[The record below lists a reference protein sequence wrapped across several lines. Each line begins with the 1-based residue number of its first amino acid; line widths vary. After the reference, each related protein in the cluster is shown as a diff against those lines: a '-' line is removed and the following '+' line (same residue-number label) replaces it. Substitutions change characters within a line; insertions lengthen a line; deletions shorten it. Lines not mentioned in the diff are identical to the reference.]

1 LWVEE
6 WGLFYKRAW
15 KHRTDKNAEKSPR
28 CVLMVFPLPKN
39 LDLLLSD
46 IILTVEGV
54 DPVELFGENNAKLNL
69 LRKAFSDVT
78 ITSRGNSLKI
88 TGEKKDSQAAKSKF
102 EMMVRYLR
110 EHQELPVQTVEDL
123 LGGENPFEVRIP
135 VNGDGSSGNTILFGR
150 DGKPIKAK
158 TRNQKRM
165 VEIVETNDIV
175 FALGPAG
182 TGKTYTAVAL
192 AVRALKNKLV
202 KKIVLTRPAV
212 EAGESLGF
220 LPGDLKEKVD
230 PYLRP
235 LYDALD
241 DMLPMDKLNFFMEN
255 RIIEIAPLAFM
266 RGRTLDHAFIILDEA
281 QNATPLQLKMF
292 LTRLGP
298 SAQCVITG
306 DMSQI
311 DLPHNQK
318 SGLRQAIEILDGVEG
333 IASIHLT
340 TEDVVR
346 HRLVKD
352 IIKAYDKIEAE
363 DRAKKERRKA
373 EQNADK
379 EELLETRPDWQ
390 PAKPEGA

>member
-1 LWVEE
+1 
-6 WGLFYKRAW
+6 
-15 KHRTDKNAEKSPR
+15 
-28 CVLMVFPLPKN
+28 
-39 LDLLLSD
+39 LSE
-46 IILTVEGV
+46 IILSVEGI
-54 DPVELFGENNAKLNL
+54 DPLELYGENNAKLNL
-69 LRKAFSDVT
+69 LRKAFPDVT

-88 TGEKKDSQAAKSKF
+88 AGDKKDSQSAKSKF

-110 EHQELPVQTVEDL
+110 EHHELPVQTVEDL
-123 LGGENPFEVRIP
+123 MGGENPFEVRIP
-135 VNGDGSSGNTILFGR
+135 VNGDGSGGNVILYGR
-150 DGKPIKAK
+150 EGRPIKAK

-165 VEIVETNDIV
+165 IEVCDSNDIV

-212 EAGESLGF
+212 EAGENLGF

-255 RIIEIAPLAFM
+255 RVIEIAPLAFM
-266 RGRTLDHAFIILDEA
+266 RGRTLDNAFIILDEA
-281 QNATPLQLKMF
+281 QNSTPLQLKMF

-298 SAQCVITG
+298 SAKCIITG
-306 DMSQI
+306 DLSQI
-311 DLPHNQK
+311 DLPHHQR
-318 SGLRQAIEILDGVEG
+318 SGLRQAIDILDGVDG
-333 IASIHLT
+333 IATITLT

-346 HRLVKD
+346 HRLVKE

-363 DRAKKERRKA
+363 ERARKERRKA
-373 EQNADK
+373 EQNAEK
-379 EELLETRPDWQ
+379 EGVEVGE
-390 PAKPEGA
+390 AKDRSEAV